1 MKLRSVDAMICSN
14 YQEIRHSA
22 YTYMVPT
29 MSYVFSLNT
38 IWLADS
44 LGIREFLVSLEE
56 IWSSVFAACFGI
68 GTTQKFWHQGCL
80 FNNSVKFSN
89 VTGKSIIGVLQFTFS
104 KQANWRGELQL

>member
-1 MKLRSVDAMICSN
+1 MRRLQARELQETLAPGSAQLRRNEATKCRRNDLSN
-14 YQEIRHSA
+14 YQKIRPSA

-38 IWLADS
+38 IWLDYS

-80 FNNSVKFSN
+80 FNNNVKFCMP
-89 VTGKSIIGVLQFTFS
+89 
-104 KQANWRGELQL
+104 